1 MRPNINEASLLYP
14 SSTYCIS
21 IGCTSESSC
30 CLEGG
35 GVLYYTGSD
44 LICSRFEADKTRNV
58 PRGIERW

>member
-1 MRPNINEASLLYP
+1 MTGYEANINEASLLYP

-35 GVLYYTGSD
+35 GGVILYRIGLNMFS
-44 LICSRFEADKTRNV
+44 F
-58 PRGIERW
+58 